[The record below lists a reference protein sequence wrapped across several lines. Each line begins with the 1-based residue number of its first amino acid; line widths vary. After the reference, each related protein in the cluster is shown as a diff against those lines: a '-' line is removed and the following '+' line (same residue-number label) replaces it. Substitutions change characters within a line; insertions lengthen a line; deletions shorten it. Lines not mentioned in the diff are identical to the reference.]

1 MHFSHFYGSH
11 FSWKEVNDHKLLLKA
26 CYGADLSSAPIK
38 IAFDIWIFQ
47 IFYSIHRHCKNGQ
60 SQDVTITELT
70 SYMEYISLMIIMEVI
85 MNSEKLIALIKATMK
100 AADESSKEA

>member
-70 SYMEYISLMIIMEVI
+70 SYMEYIY
-85 MNSEKLIALIKATMK
+85 IAYDYHGSDYEFRKI
-100 AADESSKEA
+100 DSSN